1 MTSTVHE
8 REQMLTVAEVAME
21 LGCSAPT
28 VRRWIHEGHLAAH
41 KIGPGRAGL
50 VRIRAPRWTTW
61 SGGTARDRPHPRG
74 SDPLRPPHE
83 TGEHWFCERF
93 S

>member
-1 MTSTVHE
+1 MTNALHE
-8 REQMLTVAEVAME
+8 REQLLTVAEVAME

-50 VRIRAPRWTTW
+50 VRIPR
-61 SGGTARDRPHPRG
+61 SAVDDLVGRDGP
-74 SDPLRPPHE
+74 
-83 TGEHWFCERF
+83 
-93 S
+93 